1 MKQCKWCGR
10 RFNGPGVYES
20 FLGNFIGIG
29 SAYCSEKCRD
39 EDRRARSDGGG
50 TKPYRWVWWVIV
62 LLVLFFLFHK

>member
-10 RFNGPGVYES
+10 HFNGPGVYES

-50 TKPYRWVWWVIV
+50 TKPYRWV
-62 LLVLFFLFHK
+62 